1 MSIDRVTIGRLSKRT
16 GCNIET
22 IRYYERIGLL
32 PKPPRT
38 EGGHRL
44 YINDHIKRLTFVR
57 RSRELGFTLDEV
69 RELLNLVDGG
79 DYTCGEVLTLTAQHL
94 NEVRQK
100 IKDLRRLEKT
110 LKTIVADCQG
120 GEVPECPIVD
130 ALFGEGNQAD

>member
-44 YINDHIKRLTFVR
+44 YNNEHIKRLTFVR
-57 RSRELGFTLDEV
+57 RSRELGFTLDE
-69 RELLNLVDGG
+69 
-79 DYTCGEVLTLTAQHL
+79 AA
-94 NEVRQK
+94 
-100 IKDLRRLEKT
+100 ILRR
-110 LKTIVADCQG
+110 IVG
-120 GEVPECPIVD
+120 K
-130 ALFGEGNQAD
+130 